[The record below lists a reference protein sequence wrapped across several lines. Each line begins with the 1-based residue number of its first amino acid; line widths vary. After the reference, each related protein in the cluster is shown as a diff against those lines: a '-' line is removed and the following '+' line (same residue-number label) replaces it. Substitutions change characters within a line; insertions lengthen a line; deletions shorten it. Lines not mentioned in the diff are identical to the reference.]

1 MTLNQAHKEKI
12 NIACYMNKN
21 QNEAC
26 NLIASACDSGIIKL
40 WDKRTMND
48 NKNFA
53 GAFIGHSEG
62 ITHIEPRD
70 DGAYF
75 VSNSKDQLIK
85 LWDVRMMLSPDT
97 FSKSVLP
104 KCTKFDFSAQDYP

>member
-1 MTLNQAHKEKI
+1 
-12 NIACYMNKN
+12 
-21 QNEAC
+21 
-26 NLIASACDSGIIKL
+26 LIASGCDSGIIKI

-48 NKNFA
+48 KNNFA

-75 VSNSKDQLIK
+75 VSNSKD
-85 LWDVRMMLSPDT
+85 
-97 FSKSVLP
+97 
-104 KCTKFDFSAQDYP
+104 